1 MRLLISGSPT
11 SPVVLFDLSAS
22 FLRITGVSTMPD
34 ASVFYGELAQW
45 LSAHASHIQPGTE
58 LVLSLQF
65 LNSASIRALYVFL
78 RTIKE
83 RQFPLRI
90 VIIHQ
95 GRSDNEDVVEFLVE
109 ACRLLGLGC
118 EVREE
123 P

>member
-1 MRLLISGSPT
+1 
-11 SPVVLFDLSAS
+11 
-22 FLRITGVSTMPD
+22 MPD
-34 ASVFYGELAQW
+34 ASMFYEKLAQW
-45 LSAHASHIQPGTE
+45 LSTHASHIQPGTE
-58 LVLSLQF
+58 LVLALQF

-109 ACRLLGLGC
+109 TCRLLGLDC

>member
-1 MRLLISGSPT
+1 
-11 SPVVLFDLSAS
+11 
-22 FLRITGVSTMPD
+22 MPD
-34 ASVFYGELAQW
+34 ASVFYEELAQW

-58 LVLSLQF
+58 LVLALQF

-109 ACRLLGLGC
+109 ACRLLGLDS